1 MALRLLIIF
10 FLLVIPAELPGCGP
24 FIPDAL
30 FTLKLQPERP
40 DAEFAQGKLGVVSPT
55 YMRFYLVIAYRYFS
69 GVGLNDAER
78 NALFPSKPAA
88 GRPPAMPDQLWL
100 AARKTVP
107 GVKPIPFLDVN
118 RPSFDAN
125 NYDYFQNCNDDAFR
139 VAADTL
145 TARMKQYGASSP
157 LVSDWIAAQD
167 TVFSNCSGTQPAIP
181 PPASD
186 QKLRADRTYQIAA
199 ARFYAGQYDAARAD
213 FQQIAADSASPWH
226 EIAPYL
232 EARCTLRKGDL
243 AKASA
248 ELRAIAD
255 DSSQGRWRAAA
266 ARLLQYVNVRLD
278 PNGRIRELAQT
289 LVKPNIQDHIAEDLD
304 DYRLLLDKVDKPPR
318 EDELTDWIK
327 SYQEGDRD
335 HVFEMWHKHQSLPW
349 LVAALEETKPGDV
362 GAAELLKSAAV
373 IKPDSPG
380 YITIS
385 WHAVRLMPDDEARAK
400 ADEVLKLDM
409 TAGAR
414 NLFLGRRMGLAR
426 SFEEFLKYAPRTV
439 VGSEADVEE
448 ADPKDQK
455 LLGEDS
461 ASVLNHLPLDL
472 LREAASS
479 ALLPENVRQQLEN
492 MIWTRSVVLQP
503 TPSFDDIYKLLKT
516 PGLHFDVDYG
526 FGRYTEDI
534 HAIDPF
540 RANWWCSPLTPN
552 ADAGAHPKPAP
563 PFVFPSFVTP
573 GQAAEGKREFDHLG
587 RIPIGANW
595 LSAQVLAWAQKIPDD
610 PRMPEALHLA
620 VRATRYGCT
629 DSDTGDF
636 SKRAFDLLHRRYPN
650 SPWASQTKYWFR

>member
-1 MALRLLIIF
+1 MALRLLIVF

-40 DAEFAQGKLGVVSPT
+40 EAEFAHGKLGVVSPT
-55 YMRFYLVIAYRYFS
+55 YKRFYLVIAYRYLS
-69 GVGLNDAER
+69 GVGLNNAER
-78 NALFPSKPAA
+78 NALFPSNPAA
-88 GRPPAMPDQLWL
+88 GSPPSMPDQLWL
-100 AARKTVP
+100 AVRKTVP
-107 GVKPIPFLDVN
+107 GIKAIPFINVN

-125 NYDYFQNCNDDAFR
+125 NYDYFQNCNTDAFR

-145 TARMKQYGASSP
+145 TGLIKQYGASSP
-157 LVSDWIAAQD
+157 LVADWIAAQD

-181 PPASD
+181 PRASD
-186 QKLRADRTYQIAA
+186 PKLRADRAYQIAA
-199 ARFYAGQYDAARAD
+199 AKFYAGQYDAARAD
-213 FQQIAADSASPWH
+213 FQQIAADSESPWR

-232 EARCTLRKGDL
+232 EARCTLRKGEL
-243 AKASA
+243 TKAAA

-255 DSSQGRWRAAA
+255 DSSQGRWRDAAA
-266 ARLLQYVNVRLD
+266 HLLQYVSVRLD
-278 PNGRIRELAQT
+278 PNARIRELAQT
-289 LVKPNIQDHIAEDLD
+289 LVEPDIQDHIAEDLD
-304 DYRLLLDKVDKPPR
+304 DYRLLLDKLDKPPR
-318 EDELTDWIK
+318 EDDLTDWIK

-335 HVFEMWHKHQSLPW
+335 HVLEVWHKRPSLPW

-362 GAAELLKSAAV
+362 QAPELLKAATG

-380 YITIS
+380 YITVN

-400 ADEVLKLDM
+400 ADELLKFNM

-414 NLFLGRRMGLAR
+414 NLFLGRRMALAR
-426 SFEEFLKYAPRTV
+426 SFEQFLEYAPRVV
-439 VGSEADVEE
+439 VGTEDDIEE

-461 ASVLNHLPLDL
+461 GSVLNHLPLDM
-472 LREAASS
+472 LRQASTS
-479 ALLPENVRQQLEN
+479 KLLPEKVRKQLEN
-492 MIWTRSVVLQP
+492 TIWTRSVVLQP
-503 TPSFDDIYKLLKT
+503 RPSFEEVYKLLKT

-526 FGRYTEDI
+526 FGRYTDDI
-534 HAIDPF
+534 NAIDPF

-552 ADAGAHPKPAP
+552 ANAKPAP
-563 PFVFPSFVTP
+563 PFVFPSFISP
-573 GQAAEGKREFDHLG
+573 DQAAEGKREFDRLSKV
-587 RIPIGANW
+587 PPGANW
-595 LSAQVLAWAQKIPDD
+595 LSAQVLRWAQKIPDD

-629 DSDTGDF
+629 DADTGDF

-650 SPWASQTKYWFR
+650 SPWTAQTKYWFR